1 MEDLQNLTFAE
12 LLDRGAA
19 GELHAGP
26 WLLEHPAVGTPER
39 QRELIAALFEDGRF
53 HGASLFGRNARKQ
66 IVHVVV
72 GRRDAPTL
80 ALLVRLAGDPAH
92 PLRLEALE
100 ELLATRDRAIIAPLY
115 DRHVPAVLDGQ
126 IFESFAHRLAQAA
139 TYVMGIE
146 AVHRELV
153 PRYLTAAALAADPAA
168 GPRRASQLMFEL
180 LHQIGTGAIPRDDA
194 ALAQVILALPEHR
207 ALASPRRKLLAAM
220 KVAGPAPASPAPA
233 TKKRSAATK
242 ASYLKRYRAGEHRG
256 VWDELRALGPNVR
269 EHEADARAVAAETM
283 KRFLANVAAIE
294 KVLRGAGYPFAEKKV
309 VRPARKDAEARLA
322 ALGAVPL
329 ALEALYL
336 ACDGVSLAQDVEAP
350 VDGSPVFG
358 PGVLDELGRC
368 DPLIVAPL
376 AQLTEHRTDAGLY
389 LAPDPACRG
398 TIEDEIPDEHP
409 VRLVLADGMDG
420 QLAGEGSLVDWLR
433 AYVEAGGFRGLEDEA
448 ARHELRAGLTPF

>member
-1 MEDLQNLTFAE
+1 MENVQGLTFAE
-12 LLDRGAA
+12 LLDGGAA
-19 GELHAGP
+19 DAFLAGP

-39 QRELIAALFEDGRF
+39 QRELIAALFEDARF
-53 HGASLFGRNARKQ
+53 HGRSVFGRNARKQ

-72 GRRDAPTL
+72 QRRDAPTL
-80 ALLVRLAGDPAH
+80 ALLVRLAGDPTH

-126 IFESFAHRLAQAA
+126 VFESFAHRLAQAA
-139 TYVMGIE
+139 TFVMGIE

-153 PRYLTAAALAADPAA
+153 PRYLTAAAIAADPAA
-168 GPRRASQLMFEL
+168 GPRRASELMFEL
-180 LHQIGTGAIPRDDA
+180 LHQVGAGVIPRDDA

-207 ALASPRRKLLAAM
+207 ALAIPRRKLLAAL
-220 KVAGPAPASPAPA
+220 KVAAASPPPVA
-233 TKKRSAATK
+233 KKRAATK
-242 ASYLKRYRAGEHRG
+242 VSYLKRYRAGEHRA

-283 KRFLANVAAIE
+283 KRFLADVAAIE

-309 VRPARKDAEARLA
+309 VRPARKDAKARLA
-322 ALGAVPL
+322 ALGVIPI
-329 ALEALYL
+329 ALEALYS
-336 ACDGVSLAQDVEAP
+336 ACDGVSLAQDVEVP

-409 VRLVLADGMDG
+409 VRLVITDGMDG

-448 ARHELRAGLTPF
+448 ERDKLRAGSTPF